1 LTFQSR
7 RCGPDFGFRPSPDA
21 GRWLSSS
28 LEYGV
33 QKGKFK
39 NSGRAASQHM
49 GILAGD
55 WTALALILAGALA
68 GGFVNGLT
76 GFGTALTALPLFLL
90 AVEPIVAAQLV
101 CAASVV
107 GHLST
112 LGVIRHAIDW
122 RRLAPM
128 LAAGLVGVPIGTWIL
143 PWLSVPAF
151 KQAVGTVIFAYCA
164 FMLFGAGRIR
174 LAAGGK
180 GAETVVGFAGGI
192 LGGIAGLSGA
202 LPTMWAALKGWP
214 KEERRVFLQVFNLTI
229 LSAMLV
235 ASLLQGMVG
244 QRALVAMIVALPGTL
259 VGARL
264 GSVAYHR
271 LDDHRF
277 DRVVLV
283 LLLLAGLG
291 LAGGSR

>member
-1 LTFQSR
+1 M
-7 RCGPDFGFRPSPDA
+7 GF
-21 GRWLSSS
+21 
-28 LEYGV
+28 LE
-33 QKGKFK
+33 
-39 NSGRAASQHM
+39 
-49 GILAGD
+49 GD
-55 WTALALILAGALA
+55 WAAQAFVLAGALA

-90 AVEPIVAAQLV
+90 AVEPVVAAQLV
-101 CAASVV
+101 AAASVL

-112 LGVIRHAIDW
+112 LGLVWHAIEW

-128 LAAGLVGVPIGTWIL
+128 LAAGLLGVPIGTWIL
-143 PWLSVPAF
+143 PWLSVSAF
-151 KQAVGTVIFAYCA
+151 KQAVGTLIFAYCA

-174 LAAGGK
+174 LAAGGR
-180 GAETVVGFAGGI
+180 GAEAVVGFLGGI

-202 LPTMWAALKGWP
+202 LPTMWAALEGWP

-229 LSAMLV
+229 LTAMLV

-259 VGARL
+259 MGAWF
-264 GSVAYHR
+264 GSLAYHR